1 MQFGPSVVLFGF
13 CGIPMAGNLANGFA
27 VGLTA
32 EGFALCQRFA
42 CENVPDEEA
51 RAANA
56 ELVACLQQA
65 GFFNREPAAPELRS
79 AYLHVTQRCN
89 LQCAGCYSLDDS
101 RNASTDLSTEQLLDF
116 ISQLA
121 AAGVASLFIS
131 GGEPFLRNDLLAL
144 VGHAK
149 ECGIGT
155 VTIITNGT
163 CISREVL
170 GELAGFADSI
180 SVSFDGYSAEATPHI
195 RGVQRFDQLV
205 DAVRLIREAGIPA
218 HIIPTIH
225 RKNVHDL
232 SRYTALAAELGVT
245 MNYSLLSCE
254 CGPEGELASLIP
266 DEAALEALA
275 DELLALGSAPAL
287 SGAPVG
293 LNLAVRTSCGAG
305 HREISVAADGTVY
318 PCHMLHRPEYALG
331 NLHRE
336 SLDAILQREAPHWRA
351 TLYSRNVEECSSC
364 RHRLLCG
371 GGCRAR
377 SVYAKGNL
385 TSCDSYCAFMKRYYD
400 QLGSLLA
407 AQVAT
412 RS

>member
-51 RAANA
+51 RAVNA

-131 GGEPFLRNDLLAL
+131 GGEPFLRNDLPAL

-205 DAVRLIREAGIPA
+205 DAVRLILEAGVGA

-232 SRYTALAAELGVT
+232 PRYAALAAELGVT

-254 CGPEGELASLIP
+254 CGSEDGLASLIP
-266 DEAALEALA
+266 DKAALEALA
-275 DELLALGSAPAL
+275 DELLALGSAPVL

-293 LNLAVRTSCGAG
+293 LNLAVRTRCGAG
-305 HREISVAADGTVY
+305 HR
-318 PCHMLHRPEYALG
+318 
-331 NLHRE
+331 
-336 SLDAILQREAPHWRA
+336 
-351 TLYSRNVEECSSC
+351 
-364 RHRLLCG
+364 
-371 GGCRAR
+371 
-377 SVYAKGNL
+377 
-385 TSCDSYCAFMKRYYD
+385 
-400 QLGSLLA
+400 
-407 AQVAT
+407 
-412 RS
+412 